1 MSFKLKISPK
11 FSFIISSIISL
22 LFSLYAAYKGIIL
35 FFVEKAMEDTF
46 VGGNA
51 SDISIILWFVISGIL
66 TLLILMF
73 LFFLKIKDLKSQKII
88 LIGLTVF
95 WITTSFFSIFISF
108 SNLLITL
115 ITLSIGIISF
125 LATKNLKKEIIIELN
140 KKGLTDKEIYL
151 LQKLASISK
160 K

>member
-1 MSFKLKISPK
+1 M
-11 FSFIISSIISL
+11 
-22 LFSLYAAYKGIIL
+22 Y
-35 FFVEKAMEDTF
+35 FVNEAMEDTF

-95 WITTSFFSIFISF
+95 WIITSFFSIFISF

-151 LQKLASISK
+151 LQKLAGISK

>member
-1 MSFKLKISPK
+1 
-11 FSFIISSIISL
+11 
-22 LFSLYAAYKGIIL
+22 
-35 FFVEKAMEDTF
+35 MEDTF

-140 KKGLTDKEIYL
+140 KKGLTDKEIYI
-151 LQKLASISK
+151 LQKLAGISK